1 MRSAKGSSVGDNCEQ
16 AWHDDRNLPTI
27 PGMAV
32 SLPTFKPPGPRFVHV
47 PRTTGEEYGLLV
59 DKHSEVISQLKSK
72 LGFKNDKTVLV
83 WLLEQ
88 IEQSADISKT
98 IYQLLED

>member
-1 MRSAKGSSVGDNCEQ
+1 M
-16 AWHDDRNLPTI
+16 
-27 PGMAV
+27 
-32 SLPTFKPPGPRFVHV
+32 
-47 PRTTGEEYGLLV
+47 PRTTGEEYGLPV
-59 DKHSEVISQLKSK
+59 DKHSEVVSQLKTK

-98 IYQLLED
+98 IYHLLED

>member
-1 MRSAKGSSVGDNCEQ
+1 MSRKKGSSIGDNTGQ
-16 AWHDDRNLPTI
+16 AWHDDSNLPTI
-27 PGMAV
+27 PVIAV
-32 SLPTFKPPGPRFVHV
+32 SLPAFKPPSPRFVHV
-47 PRTTGEEYGLLV
+47 PRTTGEEHGLLV

-72 LGFKNDKTVLV
+72 LGFKNEKTVLV

>member
-1 MRSAKGSSVGDNCEQ
+1 MQGLIIGDNGGQ
-16 AWHDDRNLPTI
+16 AWHDDRNLPI
-27 PGMAV
+27 ISGMAV

-88 IEQSADISKT
+88 IQQSADISKA
-98 IYQLLED
+98 IYQLLEN

>member
-1 MRSAKGSSVGDNCEQ
+1 M
-16 AWHDDRNLPTI
+16 T
-27 PGMAV
+27 V
-32 SLPTFKPPGPRFVHV
+32 SLPTFKSPGKRLVYTQ
-47 PRTTGEEYGLLV
+47 RTNGDDYGLLV
-59 DKHSEVISQLKSK
+59 NKHSALISQLKSK

-98 IYQLLED
+98 ISHLLETDTESLQE

>member
-1 MRSAKGSSVGDNCEQ
+1 
-16 AWHDDRNLPTI
+16 
-27 PGMAV
+27 MAV

-59 DKHSEVISQLKSK
+59 DKHSKVISQLKNK
-72 LGFKNDKTVLV
+72 LGFKNEKTVLV

-98 IYQLLED
+98 IYHLLED

>member
-1 MRSAKGSSVGDNCEQ
+1 
-16 AWHDDRNLPTI
+16 
-27 PGMAV
+27 
-32 SLPTFKPPGPRFVHV
+32 V

-59 DKHSEVISQLKSK
+59 DKHSEVIGQLKSK

-98 IYQLLED
+98 IYQLLEG